1 MGIINGAIRLTWQ
14 SFREIESAVFLSF
27 HLSLSFY
34 SFFFSFLPPFSFL
47 LSFCLLYMW
56 IMCVVCVCV
65 CEFEKNNKNTTGTQ
79 HFDYR
84 SDSWSGNNTMLFFF
98 GVLFMRRKDSPLL
111 LNQSQEI
118 SKRNTDWSWL
128 HFLDLHFITAFV
140 LSLNNRFTFNET
152 VAHSR
157 ESKGFEIRGLMQ
169 ILIQALSSDLI
180 SCFSFSIWLSNS
192 FIYLNFHKHLLNTF
206 LCTIRH

>member
-1 MGIINGAIRLTWQ
+1 MN
-14 SFREIESAVFLSF
+14 
-27 HLSLSFY
+27 
-34 SFFFSFLPPFSFL
+34 
-47 LSFCLLYMW
+47 
-56 IMCVVCVCV
+56 CVCV

-98 GVLFMRRKDSPLL
+98 GVLFMRSKDSPLL

-128 HFLDLHFITAFV
+128 HFLDLHFIAAFV

-152 VAHSR
+152 VAHSG
-157 ESKGFEIRGLMQ
+157 ESKGFEIRDLMQ
-169 ILIQALSSDLI
+169 ILIQALSSGLI
-180 SCFSFSIWLSNS
+180 SCFSFSIWPSNS

-206 LCTIRH
+206 LCTLGTKNRAVEKIVSRCTYTQILHFVYFLQCLRTLFSQVYAMYDVIQIHSHHIEMNSWCYW

>member
-1 MGIINGAIRLTWQ
+1 MGLINGAIRLTWQ

-27 HLSLSFY
+27 HLSFSFY
-34 SFFFSFLPPFSFL
+34 SFFFLLPSSLFISSFFL
-47 LSFCLLYMW
+47 SPVYVN
-56 IMCVVCVCV
+56 CVCAFVYVCV
-65 CEFEKNNKNTTGTQ
+65 FEKNNKNTTGTQ

-98 GVLFMRRKDSPLL
+98 GVLFMRSKDSPLL

-118 SKRNTDWSWL
+118 SKRSIDWFWL
-128 HFLDLHFITAFV
+128 HFLDLHFIAAFV

-152 VAHSR
+152 VADSR

-169 ILIQALSSDLI
+169 ILIQALSSGLI
-180 SCFSFSIWLSNS
+180 SCFSFSIWPSNS

>member
-1 MGIINGAIRLTWQ
+1 MSLLFSSPSI
-14 SFREIESAVFLSF
+14 S
-27 HLSLSFY
+27 LSLSILFC
-34 SFFFSFLPPFSFL
+34 SPSFLPFHFFFL
-47 LSFCLLYMW
+47 SVSCICEL
-56 IMCVVCVCV
+56 CVCVCVCV

-98 GVLFMRRKDSPLL
+98 GVLFMRSKDSPLL

-128 HFLDLHFITAFV
+128 HFLDLHFIAAFV

-169 ILIQALSSDLI
+169 ILIQALSSGLI
-180 SCFSFSIWLSNS
+180 SCFSFSIWPSNS